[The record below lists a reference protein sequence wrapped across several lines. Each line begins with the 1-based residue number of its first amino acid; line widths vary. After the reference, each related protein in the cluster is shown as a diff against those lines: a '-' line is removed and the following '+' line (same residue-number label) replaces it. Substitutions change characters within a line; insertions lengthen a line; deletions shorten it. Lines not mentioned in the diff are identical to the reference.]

1 MADCVFCNIARA
13 DIIAENDL
21 ALAFFDRFPVNRGH
35 VLVIPKRHVATL
47 FDATPEEQDAINR
60 LLVVVKDKL
69 EQVFAPDGYNI
80 GVNVGAAAGQTIF
93 HLHVH
98 IIPRYVG
105 DVPDPRGG
113 VRRIKPSLVPY
124 VGEGGSSDEHCV

>member
-1 MADCVFCNIARA
+1 MIRMADCAFCNIASS

-35 VLVIPKRHVATL
+35 ALIIPKRHVATF
-47 FDATPEEQDAINR
+47 FDASEAEQDAINR
-60 LLVVVKDKL
+60 LLAMVRNRL
-69 EQVFAPDGYNI
+69 ERLFSPDGYNI
-80 GVNVGAAAGQTIF
+80 GVNVGAAAGQTVF

-98 IIPRYVG
+98 LIPRYAG

-124 VGEGGSSDEHCV
+124 IGEGEHQ